1 MEPSV
6 TLPQSTDVPVQ
17 PPKVNGHANAGEA
30 KSAAAQVTSL
40 KAKAAARGIGRK
52 ASTVVV
58 GSKITARRPKPY
70 EWVRVHPDA
79 DNYSIVL
86 PVVIFGKEE
95 ADDEKA
101 QATMQK
107 PDVYTI
113 HPDLMDNPT
122 LAEDATKQVEYN
134 LAVTRSGKLFVWSH
148 TFLDKENTWL
158 DSEEENIAAAR
169 TTWIR
174 QISGDGA
181 YNRRESMKDFGEPN
195 WPDRDFESI
204 LVEALG
210 EKFVADE
217 SHPLFKKLLGLE

>member
-6 TLPQSTDVPVQ
+6 APLQSTDVPVK
-17 PPKVNGHANAGEA
+17 PPKANGHANPGEA
-30 KSAAAQVTSL
+30 KSAAAQVASL

-58 GSKITARRPKPY
+58 GSKITARRPKQY

-107 PDVYTI
+107 PDVYAI
-113 HPDLMDNPT
+113 HPDLMDHPT

-148 TFLDKENTWL
+148 TFLDKENSWL

-195 WPDRDFESI
+195 WPNRDFESI